1 MRIPVAVVRI
11 ALAVAILAAVVATHL
26 EAASRVAVNPFNLY
40 GYFTIQS
47 NVIAA
52 VILLISGF
60 VACSGRRQGP
70 WLSLLRALATTFLV
84 IVGLVYATLLAPLGA
99 AGGVPIP
106 WANAVLHIVS
116 PIVIVLDWLLVGDR
130 VRIPLSRFWVVLIY
144 PAVWTTVVLI
154 RGATDGWVPYPFL
167 DPKQG
172 YGVVALYS
180 AAILV
185 VFIVVGLLVLWA
197 SRFRGVVL
205 RR

>member
-1 MRIPVAVVRI
+1 MRV
-11 ALAVAILAAVVATHL
+11 LAAVVRVVLALAIIAAVVVTHL
-26 EAASRVAVNPFNLY
+26 EAASRVVVNPFNLY

-47 NVIAA
+47 NLIAA
-52 VILLISGF
+52 IILLISGAIAF
-60 VACSGRRQGP
+60 SGRVQGP
-70 WLSLLRALATTFLV
+70 WLSLFRALATTFLV

-130 VRIPLSRFWVVLIY
+130 QRIPLSRFWAVLVY

-167 DPKQG
+167 DPAQG
-172 YGVVALYS
+172 YGVVALYA

-185 VFIVVGLLVLWA
+185 VFVVVGLLVLWA